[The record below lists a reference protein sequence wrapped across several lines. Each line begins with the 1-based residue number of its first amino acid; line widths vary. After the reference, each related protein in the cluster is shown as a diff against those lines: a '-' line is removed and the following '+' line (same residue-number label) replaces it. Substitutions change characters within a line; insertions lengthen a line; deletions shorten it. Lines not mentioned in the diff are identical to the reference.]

1 MTAHLAIVAGD
12 ALVTVLVSNISEVQ
26 LKRKTSVL
34 VIFIIYDGMHCP
46 IMN

>member
-26 LKRKTSVL
+26 SEKKDISVGD
-34 VIFIIYDGMHCP
+34 IY
-46 IMN
+46 ILQYS